1 MSDSPAQ
8 PAALGK
14 WWVCGLLLLAL
25 MLNYMDRQTLSQMA
39 ATIQDEL
46 KLSDAQYGGLEKGF
60 GYAFAFGGILVGLIA
75 DRANVRWLYPCVLLG
90 WSLAGVATGY
100 ADKIGVAIAPLIAAV
115 APNAIDPSDP
125 SQCAYWGFL
134 ICRVILG
141 LFEAGQWP
149 CALITTQRMLSSAD
163 RPFGNSVLQS
173 GASIGAILTPQI
185 VNLLV
190 TKEPG
195 TWRLPFVVVGVVGLL
210 WIGPWLWM
218 TRGLDLSR
226 RDASSGDSSSAQ
238 PTLSVGQFWLRYAT
252 LAAVVITI
260 NAPWHF
266 FRAWMPKMLEGAYGY
281 EKAVVGHFTSAYYI
295 GTDIGCIAAGFAIR
309 WLISRGQSVHGS
321 RLLVFGGCTLLTMLS
336 MFASFQPRGPVL
348 LGTVLLIGFGALG
361 LFPIYYSLTQELS
374 TRHQGKV
381 TGSLSFITWAVSA
394 EMHAAIGRHI
404 DNVNKAAGIVPDSVL
419 ALKQAANMQAYGAV
433 LFWIGAVPLVGLIAM
448 LMFWRSDKA
457 KA

>member
-1 MSDSPAQ
+1 MSDTSPT
-8 PAALGK
+8 PVPIGK

-39 ATIQDEL
+39 QTIQQEL
-46 KLSDAQYGGLEKGF
+46 VLNDTQYGGLEKGF

-75 DRANVRWLYPCVLLG
+75 DRVNVRWLYPGVLLG

-100 ADKIGVAIAPLIAAV
+100 ADKIGIALAPLIERV
-115 APNAIDPSDP
+115 SPDSIDPNNPSD
-125 SQCAYWGFL
+125 CAYWGFL
-134 ICRVILG
+134 ICRVLLG

-149 CALITTQRMLSSAD
+149 CALITTQRMLTSAD

-185 VNLLV
+185 VNLMV
-190 TKEPG
+190 TSEPG
-195 TWRLPFVVVGVVGLL
+195 TWRLPFVVVGVVGLT

-226 RDASSGDSSSAQ
+226 RDSPTSTAHSAARSSSL
-238 PTLSVGQFWLRYAT
+238 TDFTLRYVA

-260 NAPWHF
+260 NLPWHF
-266 FRAWMPKMLEGAYGY
+266 FRAWMPKMLEGSYDY
-281 EKAVVGHFTSAYYI
+281 PKAFVGHFTSAYYI
-295 GTDIGCIAAGFAIR
+295 GTDIGCIAAGFLIR
-309 WLISRGQSVHGS
+309 WLIKRGQSVHAS

-336 MFASFQPRGPVL
+336 MVAAYASRGPIL
-348 LGTVLLIGFGALG
+348 LGCIWLIGFGALG

-394 EMHAAIGRHI
+394 EMQAAVGRHI
-404 DNVNKAAGIVPDSVL
+404 DRTKS
-419 ALKQAANMQAYGAV
+419 YSEV
-433 LFWIGAVPLVGLIAM
+433 LFWIGVAPLLGLVTM
-448 LMFWRSDKA
+448 LLLWRSDKQEA
-457 KA
+457 T